1 VRIHPQV
8 ILRQVE
14 DEAVL
19 LNLDDGTYYGLNPVG
34 ARMVEILHEAT
45 DVGTAC
51 QMLLQEYDVD
61 AERLRHD
68 MERLA
73 SEMHARGLVTVE
85 P

>member
-1 VRIHPQV
+1 
-8 ILRQVE
+8 
-14 DEAVL
+14 
-19 LNLDDGTYYGLNPVG
+19 
-34 ARMVEILHEAT
+34 
-45 DVGTAC
+45 
-51 QMLLQEYDVD
+51 VD